1 MKARAL
7 IAVLAA
13 LLVCG
18 LPVAGALAA
27 GSHPQDGKVVYRGK
41 TSQGR
46 PIAVAAAP
54 GRVTLLRFAVRAL
67 CRDGSVLHA
76 TVDGFEPTTVG
87 PRGRFADVQ
96 YGSSDA
102 VSWKGKVASGQI
114 SGSLRVKARLRSG
127 VGCDSRTVRFK
138 ARRASRRRG

>member
-7 IAVLAA
+7 IAVFAA

-18 LPVAGALAA
+18 LPAAGALAA
-27 GSHPQDGKVVYRGK
+27 GRHAQDGKVVYRGK

-54 GRVTLLRFAVRAL
+54 GRVTIMRFAVRAL

-76 TVDGFEPTTVG
+76 TVDGFEATAVG
-87 PRGRFADVQ
+87 PGGRFADVQ
-96 YGSSDA
+96 YGSSDV
-102 VSWKGKVASGQI
+102 VSWKGKVVPGQI
-114 SGSLRVKARLRSG
+114 SGTLRVKARLRNG
-127 VGCDSRTVRFK
+127 VSCDSRSVRFK
-138 ARRASRRRG
+138 VKGARHWQG